1 MQTVL
6 IHKCMCVRVTNQ
18 LYGGGGGGGGGGT
31 QMFKVYHVLLNL
43 HFEIVDEI
51 LFCSVIPPD
60 TQ

>member
-6 IHKCMCVRVTNQ
+6 IHKCMCVGVTNQ
-18 LYGGGGGGGGGGT
+18 LYGGALKCSRYI
-31 QMFKVYHVLLNL
+31 MFFVLVNL

-51 LFCSVIPPD
+51 LFCSVISPD